1 MVAQPSDGQTLV
13 WHCSG
18 CVHSLVQLFPAAH
31 VLDMAVSIALL
42 REGPAAMRALVR
54 HFLKVGAYML
64 HSVA

>member
-1 MVAQPSDGQTLV
+1 M
-13 WHCSG
+13 
-18 CVHSLVQLFPAAH
+18 QLFHAGL